1 MLTPLDIRRQEFP
14 QRFKG
19 YSTDDVD
26 QFLDVVADDMEK
38 LTTERNQLT
47 DRVAALEQQ
56 LTEFRRIEESMRSA
70 LVTAEANLRD
80 AADRARL
87 NAETTQREAEV
98 KAQGIIGEAETR
110 ARDIVNE
117 AENRRRSLM
126 LENEALETQKN
137 FAISKFR
144 SLLDDQRGVLEAHL
158 NARPVGA
165 GSSSAPRQ
173 SPLVT
178 AGSAG

>member
-56 LTEFRRIEESMRSA
+56 LAEFRRIEESMRSA
-70 LVTAEANLRD
+70 LVTAEANLKE
-80 AADRARL
+80 AADRARQ
-87 NAETTQREAEV
+87 NAESTQREAEV
-98 KAQGIIGEAETR
+98 KAQSIIGDAESR
-110 ARDIVNE
+110 ARDIINE
-117 AENRRRSLM
+117 AENRRRALM
-126 LENEALETQKN
+126 LENEALETQKS
-137 FAISKFR
+137 FAISKFK
-144 SLLDDQRGVLEAHL
+144 SLLEDQRAVLEAHL
-158 NARPVGA
+158 NARPGAAGSSRAATLVGA
-165 GSSSAPRQ
+165 GTGT
-173 SPLVT
+173 V
-178 AGSAG
+178 

>member
-80 AADRARL
+80 AADRARQ
-87 NAETTQREAEV
+87 NADATQREAEV
-98 KAQGIIGEAETR
+98 KAQSIVGEAE
-110 ARDIVNE
+110 ARSREIISE
-117 AENRRRSLM
+117 AEGRRRALL
-126 LENEALETQKN
+126 LENEALESQRS

-144 SLLDDQRGVLEAHL
+144 SLLDDQRGVLDAHM
-158 NARPVGA
+158 NARPGATSGSRPAPLVPA
-165 GSSSAPRQ
+165 GSGGA
-173 SPLVT
+173 
-178 AGSAG
+178 A